1 MNACVSILVVME
13 SAQEGIDGTPEN
25 QSSIVSILVVMES
38 AQEASTRRRRAS
50 GLVQFQSLL

>member
-1 MNACVSILVVME
+1 ME